1 MNNPEREIV
10 IATINGLRHAMAW
23 KLIKPLNE
31 GWNAAA
37 FGQQPLDR
45 EMVLHQVKAI
55 KECSLKIIDVCQT
68 QARECKKRRC
78 EIQEGPPTKMIK

>member
-37 FGQQPLDR
+37 FGQQPLDL
-45 EMVLHQVKAI
+45 EMVLHQVKARTSQDMDGTLTLI
-55 KECSLKIIDVCQT
+55 FAKSKTI
-68 QARECKKRRC
+68 
-78 EIQEGPPTKMIK
+78 

>member
-37 FGQQPLDR
+37 FGQQPLDC
-45 EMVLHQVKAI
+45 EMVLHQVKARTSQDMDGTLTLI
-55 KECSLKIIDVCQT
+55 FAKSKTI
-68 QARECKKRRC
+68 
-78 EIQEGPPTKMIK
+78 